1 MELLVLFIVL
11 FILLFVRV
19 PIGFSIAGAT
29 AVVIALFGGADMSV
43 LAKYSFTGLNSFSL
57 LAIPFFILAGGIM
70 ATGGLAKRIVN
81 IADKAVGFI
90 TGGLGMVLTLGSM
103 FFAALSGSAMATV
116 SAIGGMMI
124 PEMKRKKYDVP
135 YSATLASFA
144 GTIGIIIPPSIPLVV
159 YGVCTQTNVGDLFI
173 AGVMPGILLG
183 VSFMV
188 VNYFYCR
195 KNKLGGKFDEDYEAK
210 TMKQYT
216 VELLVA
222 LKDGFWALLAPV
234 FILGSIYAGIC
245 TPTEAAVV
253 AVVYSLLVSLLIYR
267 EMTLKDLYKAFKD
280 ACVINGIT
288 VFIVGTSTAFANYL
302 TQAQV
307 PGKVCDMLLG
317 ISDSKI
323 VILLIINIFLL
334 ILGCFMDNIPATLIL
349 APILLPAVEQ
359 LGMHP
364 VHFGVMMT
372 LNLAI
377 GLVTPPY
384 GANLFVG
391 AAVAGIKMQQMMKH
405 IIPLLI
411 ASIVT
416 LMLVTYVPFFTMGFL
431 GG

>member
-1 MELLVLFIVL
+1 MELAILFLVLFVL
-11 FILLFVRV
+11 LAIRV
-19 PIGFSIAGAT
+19 PIGFAIGGAT
-29 AVVIALFGGADMSV
+29 IVVITAFGGVDMSV
-43 LAKYSFTGLNSFSL
+43 MAKYSFTGLNSFSL

-70 ATGGLAKRIVN
+70 GAGGIAKRIID

-90 TGGLGMVLTLGSM
+90 TGGLGMVLTVGSM

-116 SAIGGMMI
+116 SAIGGMLI
-124 PEMKRKKYDVP
+124 PEMKRKNYDQA

-159 YGVCTQTNVGDLFI
+159 YGCCTQTSVGDLFI
-173 AGVMPGILLG
+173 AGIMPGILLG

-188 VNYFYCR
+188 VNYIYCR
-195 KNKLGGKFDEDYEAK
+195 KNKLGGKFDPEYVPVPFGQAAK
-210 TMKQYT
+210 
-216 VELLVA
+216 ELLIA
-222 LKDGFWALLAPV
+222 LKNGFWALLAPV
-234 FILGSIYAGIC
+234 IILGSIYAGIC
-245 TPTEAAVV
+245 TPTEAAVI
-253 AVVYSLLVSLLIYR
+253 AVVYSLAVSVFIYK
-267 EMTLKDLYKAFKD
+267 EMNMKQLYKCFVD
-280 ACVINGIT
+280 AVVINGIT
-288 VFIVGTSTAFANYL
+288 VYIVGVSSAFANYL

-307 PGKVCDMLLG
+307 PGKVCELLLG

-364 VHFGVMMT
+364 VHFGVMLT

-391 AAVAGIKMQQMMKH
+391 AAVAKVKMGDMMRH